1 MALLFYRGFVSE
13 VKNTPV
19 FQHNTFRVKQN
30 FFFPTRVFNE
40 TFKTDFDLSMY
51 LTKLHVI

>member
-1 MALLFYRGFVSE
+1 MSE

-40 TFKTDFDLSMY
+40 TLRLILTEFKTDFDLSMY